1 MLTTINV
8 ISQEEVINVTEISR
22 RCISDQENI
31 FRFKEALC
39 TNQDKPTGGGTPVVY
54 FIKIEVSL
62 ELRLSSTLLH
72 VLASKPLSL
81 PQCTN
86 QYVRS
91 TC

>member
-39 TNQDKPTGGGTPVVY
+39 TNQDEPTGGGTPVA
-54 FIKIEVSL
+54 F
-62 ELRLSSTLLH
+62 
-72 VLASKPLSL
+72 
-81 PQCTN
+81 C
-86 QYVRS
+86 
-91 TC
+91 